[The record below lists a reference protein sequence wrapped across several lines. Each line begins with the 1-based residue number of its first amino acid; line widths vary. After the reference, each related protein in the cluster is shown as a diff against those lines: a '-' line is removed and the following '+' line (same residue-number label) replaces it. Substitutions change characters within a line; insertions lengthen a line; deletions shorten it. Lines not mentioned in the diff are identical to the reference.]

1 MNLKE
6 VRIQFRNHAY
16 VGVVNG
22 MLYFKGE
29 SATKYVGV
37 KKLSFVQMSS

>member
-1 MNLKE
+1 
-6 VRIQFRNHAY
+6 

-29 SATKYVGV
+29 DVNDTQIGDTPPEYIAPITRDMAGE
-37 KKLSFVQMSS
+37 